1 MIKNGK
7 SLEFRYENKKMINAL
22 LLKDITKYTELLQ
35 KVLLN
40 PMSYYD
46 NAKEEKFYHTLILGM
61 LLRI

>member
-7 SLEFRYENKKMINAL
+7 SLVFRYENKKMINAL

>member
-1 MIKNGK
+1 M
-7 SLEFRYENKKMINAL
+7 FRYEHKKMINAL